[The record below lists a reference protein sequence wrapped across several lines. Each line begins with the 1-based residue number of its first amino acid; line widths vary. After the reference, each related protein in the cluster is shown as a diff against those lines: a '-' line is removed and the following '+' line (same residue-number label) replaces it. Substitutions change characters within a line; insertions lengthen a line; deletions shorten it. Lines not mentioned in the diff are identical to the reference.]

1 MDPATGWTG
10 RTACALQAALRLSN
24 ETFAEQ
30 LGIGVRT
37 VASWHQ
43 KPSLRPRPD
52 MQQILDTALDRAPAA
67 VKARFAV
74 LAGDRDRADGPPAAE
89 ASTPEGDTTAEAE
102 RRLGTDPHIAAALDG
117 LDQYAAWDPGTAR
130 RQVATRLA
138 RLDMRDLLDR
148 ASRRRRAD
156 RHQIAGAL
164 GDYYGSTSGPGGR
177 PGRYGARVG
186 PDAHVMTSVS

>member
-89 ASTPEGDTTAEAE
+89 ARTPEDDTTAEAE

-117 LDQYAAWDPGTAR
+117 LDQFQP
-130 RQVATRLA
+130 VHL
-138 RLDMRDLLDR
+138 
-148 ASRRRRAD
+148 
-156 RHQIAGAL
+156 RHLQIADDGIRHPAL
-164 GDYYGSTSGPGGR
+164 HRFERFSAVGGIADPPVR
-177 PGRYGARVG
+177 LLLK
-186 PDAHVMTSVS
+186 

>member
-1 MDPATGWTG
+1 MDPVTGWTG

-43 KPSLRPRPD
+43 KPAMKPRPD

-74 LAGDRDRADGPPAAE
+74 LTGDPKPAAASSAGDAGPLGDG
-89 ASTPEGDTTAEAE
+89 
-102 RRLGTDPHIAAALDG
+102 AAA
-117 LDQYAAWDPGTAR
+117 
-130 RQVATRLA
+130 
-138 RLDMRDLLDR
+138 
-148 ASRRRRAD
+148 
-156 RHQIAGAL
+156 GA
-164 GDYYGSTSGPGGR
+164 
-177 PGRYGARVG
+177 
-186 PDAHVMTSVS
+186 

>member
-89 ASTPEGDTTAEAE
+89 ASTPEGND
-102 RRLGTDPHIAAALDG
+102 RRG
-117 LDQYAAWDPGTAR
+117 
-130 RQVATRLA
+130 
-138 RLDMRDLLDR
+138 
-148 ASRRRRAD
+148 
-156 RHQIAGAL
+156 
-164 GDYYGSTSGPGGR
+164 
-177 PGRYGARVG
+177 
-186 PDAHVMTSVS
+186 